1 MGSEVID
8 RTRLLFFTRC
18 VRLVATGACLT
29 LLLGACQQPTQ
40 KSGTAIDKMAT
51 VHQAQVGATSEVRPA
66 WQEAWLKF
74 KRENDTDVANNKRRI
89 IELRE
94 NVGKA
99 NARFRASYNVRI
111 DELERRNNE
120 LRDRTD
126 NYKDQGEAKWVGFK
140 HGSKRDMDGLKSL
153 LKKTTIKNG

>member
-8 RTRLLFFTRC
+8 RTRLRFFTRC

-29 LLLGACQQPTQ
+29 LLLGACQQPRE

-51 VHQAQVGATSEVRPA
+51 VHQAQVGATSKVRPA

-120 LRDRTD
+120 LRDRID

-140 HGSKRDMDGLKSL
+140 LGSKRDMDGLKSL